1 MRCGNGFGHE
11 DCDDR
16 LHHAAGDSGGEHAGD
31 HYGGEAEPGDADE
44 CEAVESHGYGPYQSA
59 AAGSDLGDDGAAND
73 HAYGVAGEGE
83 S

>member
-1 MRCGNGFGHE
+1 MP
-11 DCDDR
+11 
-16 LHHAAGDSGGEHAGD
+16 AITM
-31 HYGGEAEPGDADE
+31 GGEAEPGDANE

-59 AAGSDLGDDGAAND
+59 VAGSDLGDDGAAND